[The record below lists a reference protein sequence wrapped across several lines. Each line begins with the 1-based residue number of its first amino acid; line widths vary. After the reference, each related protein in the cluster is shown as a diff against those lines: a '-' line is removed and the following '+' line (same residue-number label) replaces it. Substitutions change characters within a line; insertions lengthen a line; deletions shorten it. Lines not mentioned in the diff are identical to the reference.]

1 MAKNEV
7 KMLIVEFSI
16 VNEVIEEAKLSRQK
30 RNRVSL
36 SLMLKI

>member
-7 KMLIVEFSI
+7 KKLIVEFSI